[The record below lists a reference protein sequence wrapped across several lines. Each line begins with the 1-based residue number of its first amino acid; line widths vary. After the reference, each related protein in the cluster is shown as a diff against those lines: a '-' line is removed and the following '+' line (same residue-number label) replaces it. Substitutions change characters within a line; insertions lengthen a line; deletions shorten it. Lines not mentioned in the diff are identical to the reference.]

1 MEIFSRIFPNGL
13 KSFDVAIFHIDIK
26 WVFKSNAGQ
35 KCLAPLHLSIKI
47 FYMWM
52 PWLLY
57 SSCNILSEFSLYNET
72 FFW

>member
-13 KSFDVAIFHIDIK
+13 KSFDVAIFHIDMK

-47 FYMWM
+47 FYKVIALHVNAMA
-52 PWLLY
+52 L
-57 SSCNILSEFSLYNET
+57 I
-72 FFW
+72 FFM